1 MKLLNV
7 CAAMFFGAGLLFA
20 VSAVAAPFDGTW
32 KVSRTGQGCKPKG
45 VIKIR
50 INNGTVS
57 GSYRGASGKHIVSG
71 GISSNGA
78 FKFNARSPRDVVTF
92 RGRIK
97 GKKGKGS
104 WSVRGRSCKG
114 SLKIKK

>member
-1 MKLLNV
+1 MKLLKV
-7 CAAMFFGAGLLFA
+7 CAVA
-20 VSAVAAPFDGTW
+20 VFIIGVGSAASSMAAPFDGTW

-71 GISSNGA
+71 GISHNGS

-114 SLKIKK
+114 SLKIRK